1 MAKEKVL
8 VAGSLVLDI
17 VAAVDD
23 GADTRMLFAE
33 GKQTELKGVEMYLG
47 GEVGNMGIALSK
59 LGVPVT
65 LVSKVGDDI
74 GGRIIR
80 DFLKSFPVS
89 AAVKTVKNLKST
101 VSVCLTVPGKD
112 KITFHKRGASQTFTP
127 DDIDETLLRQVDLFH
142 FGYPPT
148 METLYDGEGKQL
160 LGMLQKAKNAGAT
173 TSIDMSL
180 PSLASAAGQINWR
193 PILKKILPYVDI
205 FLPSLEESIFLWDRD
220 RYIRLVE
227 QAGNGNMVDWL
238 TDGDACALAENLL
251 EFGAK
256 IVLLKCGKKGMYL
269 RTAELPDS
277 MGRAQPDLRKWGRR
291 ELWEA
296 PCDVQNIHSTTG
308 AGDTAIAGF
317 IAAYLNGCNPEQT
330 LQIASYTAARC
341 IEGYDTSG
349 SLGNLKET
357 ITQCAQYKKMTIP
370 LDMKKW
376 RPGGRTGLWVGNHDS
391 TRTDTL

>member
-112 KITFHKRGASQTFTP
+112 KITSINGAPHRHLHRMILTKRCSVRSICFIL
-127 DDIDETLLRQVDLFH
+127 DILRQ
-142 FGYPPT
+142 
-148 METLYDGEGKQL
+148 
-160 LGMLQKAKNAGAT
+160 
-173 TSIDMSL
+173 
-180 PSLASAAGQINWR
+180 WR
-193 PILKKILPYVDI
+193 PSMTARENNCLQCCKRLKMQ
-205 FLPSLEESIFLWDRD
+205 ER
-220 RYIRLVE
+220 RLL
-227 QAGNGNMVDWL
+227 L
-238 TDGDACALAENLL
+238 T
-251 EFGAK
+251 
-256 IVLLKCGKKGMYL
+256 
-269 RTAELPDS
+269 
-277 MGRAQPDLRKWGRR
+277 
-291 ELWEA
+291 
-296 PCDVQNIHSTTG
+296 
-308 AGDTAIAGF
+308 
-317 IAAYLNGCNPEQT
+317 
-330 LQIASYTAARC
+330 
-341 IEGYDTSG
+341 
-349 SLGNLKET
+349 
-357 ITQCAQYKKMTIP
+357 
-370 LDMKKW
+370 
-376 RPGGRTGLWVGNHDS
+376 
-391 TRTDTL
+391 